1 MIRRIEHLR
10 NFGIYR
16 NFVGNEASGIPAFG
30 KFNLIYG
37 WNYSGKTTLSRVF
50 QSIECKSLSRE
61 YAPASFK
68 ITLDDGSELNSSNLL
83 QAPTVRVF
91 NRDYVTE
98 NFQQEHSAPAVFIVG
113 KENVELKTRLAQL
126 QGRRA
131 GLEKIAGDFKL
142 ERGTIETDISA
153 LAACLT

>member
-16 NFVGNEASGIPAFG
+16 NFVGNEASGVPAFS

-50 QSIECKSLSRE
+50 QALERKGLSRE
-61 YAPASFK
+61 YASASFK
-68 ITLDDGSELNSSNLL
+68 ITLDDGPELNSSNLVQL
-83 QAPTVRVF
+83 PTVRVF

-98 NFQQEHSAPAVFIVG
+98 NFQQEHSAPAVFIVCKPG
-113 KENVELKTRLAQL
+113 SSLSRL
-126 QGRRA
+126 
-131 GLEKIAGDFKL
+131 
-142 ERGTIETDISA
+142 
-153 LAACLT
+153 